1 MKNMIGQRPLRHLVP
16 TLVVVL
22 AFTSAILGADIATEG
37 FEPPGSVLGPLAQQN
52 GGSGW
57 SGGWNASGNNVKV
70 EVVGT
75 APAEGSQHVHIY
87 GTDSATESRYF
98 ITTSMVI
105 YYSFEIQILNGLIA
119 NDFNIYLCN
128 QNSTRVHME
137 LRSNKDIRVR
147 GSGDPVVGKWDG
159 TDPRGLP
166 NAGTQY
172 VQLEILADR
181 NTKTFDLWYG
191 GTYLG
196 DYGWR
201 DTTDNILDHVKF
213 YAGKSGSADPLVG
226 GVFLDDILLA
236 ENKPGGMTVFPVP
249 TAYSAADE
257 GHEADPNQIGYTITN
272 GVPAERTY
280 TIQEVEAENSDA
292 VTDYDWLSVDPA
304 QVVIPAGQSNTVAAN
319 IDTTTLRG
327 EPPKPKPPG
336 TYTGW
341 LKFSDGAGNDA
352 WREIVVTIRDWEVTP
367 TLDQFRT
374 YHHADYPAAQ
384 PAPVVYTVTNT
395 SNFDSLTYTVAETD
409 ADGYPLPD
417 PGYTWLSLDRDTTGT
432 TLGPGNSDTVT
443 ASIDTSGLTPETYVA
458 YLKFAQGAFE
468 ETRRINLTVTASGF
482 VQIVEYVGDV
492 DPTAADSGGPGITFA
507 ARAGVLQGSLVTSG
521 PVADGSGNGSVWY
534 IQDSSSAKT
543 KLSSVPATEIHPRV
557 GATALARVK
566 VLSPSSG
573 SDWQLNS
580 TVLIV
585 DGELTV
591 GGLYGGTDKYVR
603 ETRRSKQV
611 ALPAG
616 DADWHIMRLTAIGTN
631 DANRVVTI
639 YLDEN
644 PEPALQI
651 VGADARD
658 EGEFW
663 GDCFGFGTGSTAGMM
678 EIAFDWVTGT
688 NAGAFPPGAEQAVLG
703 RSLIPQFCPLP
714 FADADEDGD
723 VDQADF
729 AMFQL
734 CYTGA
739 GDPGNLFDRKECK
752 CFDRDNDSDI
762 DGLDVSA
769 FEDCATGPGIPF
781 DAQNP
786 PPGCIP

>member
-1 MKNMIGQRPLRHLVP
+1 MFRQHLLQHMVP
-16 TLVVVL
+16 ALVSLL
-22 AFTSAILGADIATEG
+22 AVTSALWGADIATEG
-37 FEPPGSVLGPLAQQN
+37 FEPPTVLGPLSQQN
-52 GGSGW
+52 GGTGW
-57 SGGWNASGNNVKV
+57 SGWWNASGVNVKV

-98 ITTSMVI
+98 ITTSSVI
-105 YYSFEIQILNGLIA
+105 YYSLEVQILNGTIT

-128 QNSTRVHME
+128 QSSARVHME
-137 LRSNKDIRVR
+137 LRCPANGSTIRVR
-147 GSGDPVVGKWDG
+147 GGGDPVVGKWNG

-172 VQLEILADR
+172 VQIEILADR

-191 GTYLG
+191 DTYLG
-196 DYGWR
+196 NYGWR

-213 YAGKSGSADPLVG
+213 YAGKSGSMDPLVG
-226 GVFLDDILLA
+226 GVFIDDMRLA
-236 ENKPGGMTVFPVP
+236 DSFPGAMTVFPVP
-249 TAYSAADE
+249 TTYSAADE
-257 GHEADPNQIGYTITN
+257 GYEADPNQIVYTITN
-272 GVPAERTY
+272 GMPTPAERTY
-280 TIQEVEAENSDA
+280 TIKEVEAQNSS
-292 VTDYDWLSVDPA
+292 VETDYDWLSVDPQ
-304 QVVIPAGQSNTVAAN
+304 QVVIPADQSDTVDAN
-319 IDTTTLRG
+319 IDTTPEGTA
-327 EPPKPKPPG
+327 KPPG

-352 WREIVVTIRDWEVTP
+352 WREIVLTIRDWEVTP

-374 YHHADYPAAQ
+374 YHADYPTAQ

-395 SNFDSLTYTVAETD
+395 SNVDSLTYTVAEVD
-409 ADGYPLPD
+409 AAGD
-417 PGYTWLSLDRDTTGT
+417 PYDYAWLSLDTAGSTVETGE
-432 TLGPGNSDTVT
+432 SDTVT

-458 YLKFAQGAFE
+458 YLKFAQAAFE

-482 VQIVEYVGDV
+482 VQIVEYFGVV
-492 DPTAADSGGPGITFA
+492 NPTDANSGGPGITFA
-507 ARAGVLQGSLVTSG
+507 SRAGVLQGKLVTSG
-521 PVADGSGNGSVWY
+521 SVAEGSDNGSVWY
-534 IQDSSSAKT
+534 IQDTSDAKT

-566 VLSPSSG
+566 VLSPSTG

-591 GGLYGGTDKYVR
+591 AGLYGGTDAYVR
-603 ETRRSKQV
+603 EVRRSQQV

-631 DANRVVTI
+631 DTNRVVTI

-644 PEPALQI
+644 AEPALQI
-651 VGADARD
+651 VGAGAGG

-663 GDCFGFGTGSTAGMM
+663 GDCFGFGTGSTVGTM
-678 EIAFDWVTGT
+678 EIAFDWVIGT

-703 RSLIPQFCPLP
+703 RSLVPRFCPLP

-723 VDQADF
+723 VDQEDF
-729 AMFQL
+729 ARFQL
-734 CYTGA
+734 CVNTG
-739 GDPGNLFDRKECK
+739 LFEPPELLPEECR
-752 CFDRDNDSDI
+752 CFDRNKDKTI
-762 DGLDVSA
+762 DTFDVAKFAACVS
-769 FEDCATGPGIPF
+769 GPSVPWT
-781 DAQNP
+781 QELS
-786 PPGCIP
+786 PGCEPDW